1 MKAIFKNIKQAE
13 AFLEELKSSSVN
25 TEILIKIDCSREQE
39 DSVLEK
45 IKDCDGVIY
54 LERPKLSFW
63 KVYMNNEVVET
74 IK

>member
-25 TEILIKIDCSREQE
+25 TEILIKIDCSPEQE

-45 IKDCDGVIY
+45 IKDRDGVIY
-54 LERPKLSFW
+54 LERPKLSF
-63 KVYMNNEVVET
+63 
-74 IK
+74 